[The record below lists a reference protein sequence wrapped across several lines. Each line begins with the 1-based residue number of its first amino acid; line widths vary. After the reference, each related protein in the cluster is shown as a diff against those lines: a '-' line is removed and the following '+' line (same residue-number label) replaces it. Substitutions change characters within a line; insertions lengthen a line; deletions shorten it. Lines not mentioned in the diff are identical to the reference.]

1 MTSSRGP
8 RKAESSVDN
17 TDVKFLA
24 GAVWMISAGLLFV
37 AVAVIVR
44 YLSSTMPSVQA
55 AFIRYA
61 FGLMILLPVLFRM
74 EWRNIGSKSYG
85 LYILRGSVHAGAV
98 ILWFFAMSRIS
109 IAEVTAIGY
118 TAPIFTTLGAVIF
131 FKETIRI
138 RRVLAIVFGFIGV
151 LIIIRPGFTQ
161 VSIGSLAQLLAAP
174 CFAVSFLLAK
184 QLTKSHAS
192 GDILALL
199 SVGCTLTLL
208 PGALLVWVTPTST
221 ELMWLM
227 LVAVFATVGHYALT
241 RAIACAPLS
250 LTQPFSFLQLLWAVI
265 FGYIF
270 FGDVPD
276 IWVIAG
282 GGLILGSVTYMS
294 HRESKAIAK

>member
-1 MTSSRGP
+1 VISSRGL
-8 RKAESSVDN
+8 KKFESSIVN
-17 TDVKFLA
+17 ADVKFFT

-44 YLSSTMPSVQA
+44 HLSSSMPSVQA

-61 FGLMILLPVLFRM
+61 FGLIILLPVLLRM
-74 EWRNIGSKSYG
+74 QWKNIGSKSYAI
-85 LYILRGSVHAGAV
+85 YIVRGTIHAGAV

-131 FKETIRI
+131 FNETIRI
-138 RRVLAIVFGFIGV
+138 RRVLAIAFGFIGV
-151 LIIIRPGFTQ
+151 LIIIRPGFNQ
-161 VSIGSLAQLLAAP
+161 VSVGSLAQLLAAP
-174 CFAVSFLLAK
+174 CFAGSFLLAK
-184 QLTKSHAS
+184 QLTKSHAP

-199 SVGCTLTLL
+199 SVGCTMALL
-208 PGALLVWVTPTST
+208 PGALLVWVTPSGT
-221 ELMWLM
+221 ELIWLM

-276 IWVIAG
+276 TWVIAG
-282 GGLILGSVTYMS
+282 GVLILGSVTYMS